1 MSQHPRKGRAVS
13 FNRELAISPCDEPET
28 VTGLRFIIDTQDGS
42 KVLIDY
48 AHLAP
53 RWLAIA
59 FARALRRL
67 AGLGGRLSVKSTV
80 TDYVRIL
87 PMFLTYLVETKNE
100 PDAADRLRAD
110 HIDGFE
116 AWLAEKGK
124 SNIHLLFI
132 LTKIIVAL
140 REVASE
146 GTVAFDEQLRDRLAY
161 VTLRPIPPS
170 HPRDAYSPYI
180 ARQLRD
186 AARADIMAIVQR
198 LRDPK
203 PMNSYSG
210 LLAMEKEIH
219 SHIGAKGIV
228 RHTDPKYHV
237 LNDARRVHGLSSER
251 LCHQLHERHYLTSH
265 DIIPLLVFLAL
276 ETGLEPECCKSL
288 RVDCL
293 RNPANGTVEIAYVK
307 RRARGAEH
315 KTLRVRDGGPRT
327 PGGLIRQII
336 AWTAAARKHR
346 PTDCLWLYYGF
357 GALKSGVN
365 HPQHRIDAW
374 TVQHNI
380 RDDDGRP
387 FHLTL
392 SRLRKTHKALW
403 YLKTEGHM
411 TRFSVGHTKEV
422 AARHYAD
429 IPSLRPLH
437 EATIADAFTEAFT
450 SALSSTVLT
459 PEEEETWR
467 NDPGTA
473 LEAAPV
479 GCDPISL
486 LDGRQDIWLA
496 SCGGFFSSPYADP
509 GSPCSQPFW
518 GCLEC
523 PNAVITARKLPAIL
537 SFLAFLEDQRLS
549 LSASHWA
556 AKFATAH
563 ARITMQILPAFS
575 AATVEEARR
584 VLASEP
590 VSNYMPPEAL
600 L

>member
-13 FNRELAISPCDEPET
+13 FSRELAISPSDGLET
-28 VTGLRFIIDTQDGS
+28 VTGLRFTIDTQDGG

-59 FARALRRL
+59 FGRALRRL
-67 AGLGGRLSVKSTV
+67 AGLGGRLTVRSTV
-80 TDYVRIL
+80 TSYARIL
-87 PMFLTYLVETKNE
+87 PMFLAYLVDTKCE
-100 PDAADRLRAD
+100 CDAPDRLGAD

-116 AWLAEKGK
+116 AWLAAKGK
-124 SNIHLLFI
+124 SDIHLLFI

-146 GTVAFDEQLRDRLAY
+146 GAVTFCQQLRDRLAY

-170 HPRDAYSPYI
+170 RPRDAYSPYI

-186 AARADIMAIVQR
+186 AVRADIMRIVQR

-203 PMNSYSG
+203 PMNSRIE
-210 LLAMEKEIH
+210 LLALEKEIH
-219 SHIGAKGIV
+219 THIEAKGV
-228 RHTDPKYHV
+228 VLHTDPKYDV
-237 LNDARRVHGLSSER
+237 LKDARRIHGLSSER

-265 DIIPLLVFLAL
+265 DVIPLIVFLAL

-288 RVDCL
+288 TVDCL
-293 RNPANGTVEIAYVK
+293 RNPVSGTVEIAYIK

-315 KTLRVRDGGPRT
+315 KTLRVRDAGPRT
-327 PGGLIRQII
+327 PGGLIRNVIS
-336 AWTAAARKHR
+336 WTAAARKHR
-346 PTDCLWLYYGF
+346 PTDCLWLYYGL
-357 GALKSGVN
+357 GGLKSEVN
-365 HPQHRIDAW
+365 HPHHRIDAW
-374 TVQHNI
+374 TAQHDI

-387 FHLTL
+387 FHLAL

-411 TRFSVGHTKEV
+411 TRFAVGHTKEV
-422 AARHYAD
+422 AARHYANV
-429 IPSLRPLH
+429 PALLPLH
-437 EATIADAFTEAFT
+437 ESTVADAFTEAVT

-459 PEEEETWR
+459 PEQEDTWR
-467 NDPGTA
+467 NDPVAA
-473 LEAAPV
+473 LEAAPA

-486 LDGRQDIWLA
+486 LDGKQDIWLA
-496 SCGGFFSSPYADP
+496 SCGGFFSSPYAEP
-509 GSPCSQPFW
+509 GSPCSMPFW

-523 PNAVITARKLPAIL
+523 SNAVITVRKLPAIL

-563 ARITMQILPAFS
+563 ARITMQILPAFG
-575 AATVEEARR
+575 AVAVEEARR
-584 VLASEP
+584 VLASQP
-590 VSNYMPPEAL
+590 VSNYLPPEAL

>member
-1 MSQHPRKGRAVS
+1 MNNRPRRGRPVTFGREFVVPLQVS
-13 FNRELAISPCDEPET
+13 ADVVS
-28 VTGLRFIIDTQDGS
+28 GLRFDIQTQDGGEVS
-42 KVLIDY
+42 LDY
-48 AHLAP
+48 AHLKP
-53 RWLAIA
+53 RWLALA

-67 AGLGGRLSVKSTV
+67 AGLGGPLSVRSTV
-80 TDYVRIL
+80 VVYVRTL
-87 PMFLTYLVETKNE
+87 PLFFAYMTETE
-100 PDAADRLRAD
+100 DVPAAPELLQAR

-116 AWLAEKGK
+116 AWLAAKGK
-124 SNIHLLFI
+124 STIHLLFI

-146 GTVAFDEQLRDRLAY
+146 GAVTFSEQLRDRLAY

-170 HPRDAYSPYI
+170 HPRNAYSPYI

-186 AARADIMAIVQR
+186 AARADIMGIVQR

-203 PMNSYSG
+203 PMNSHSG

-219 SHIGAKGIV
+219 ALIEAKGIV

-251 LCHQLHERHYLTSH
+251 LCHQLHERHYLTCH
-265 DIIPLLVFLAL
+265 DVIPLMVFLAL

-327 PGGLIRQII
+327 PGGLIRHVIE
-336 AWTAAARKHR
+336 WTAAARKHR
-346 PTDCLWLYYGF
+346 PTDCLWLYYGL
-357 GALKSGVN
+357 GGLKSGVN
-365 HPQHRIDAW
+365 YPQQRIDAW
-374 TVQHNI
+374 TTQHNI
-380 RDDDGRP
+380 RNDDGRP

-411 TRFSVGHTKEV
+411 TRFAVGHTKEV
-422 AARHYAD
+422 AARHYANV
-429 IPSLRPLH
+429 PALRPLH
-437 EATIADAFTEAFT
+437 EATIADAFTEALT

-459 PEEEETWR
+459 PDGEENWR
-467 NDPGTA
+467 NDPVTA
-473 LEAAPV
+473 LEAAPA

-486 LDGRQDIWLA
+486 LDGKQDIWLA

-563 ARITMQILPAFS
+563 ARINMQILPAFG

-584 VLASEP
+584 MLASEP
-590 VSNYMPPEAL
+590 VSSYMPPEAL

>member
-13 FNRELAISPCDEPET
+13 FSRELAVSPDDEPDT
-28 VTGLRFIIDTQDGS
+28 VTGLRLIIDTQDGG

-48 AHLAP
+48 AHLSP

-67 AGLGGRLSVKSTV
+67 AGLGGRLSVRSTV
-80 TDYVRIL
+80 TDFVRIL
-87 PMFLTYLVETKNE
+87 PMFLAYLVEAKNE
-100 PDAADRLRAD
+100 PDAPERLRPD

-116 AWLAEKGK
+116 AWLAAKGK

-132 LTKIIVAL
+132 LTKVIVAL
-140 REVASE
+140 REVSSE
-146 GTVAFDEQLRDRLAY
+146 GSVTFSEQLRDRLAY
-161 VTLRPIPPS
+161 FTLRPIPPS
-170 HPRDAYSPYI
+170 HPRDAYSPHI

-186 AARADIMAIVQR
+186 AARADIMGIVHR
-198 LRDPK
+198 LRDRR
-203 PMNSYSG
+203 PMNSHSG
-210 LLAMEKEIH
+210 LLAMEKEIDA
-219 SHIGAKGIV
+219 HIEAKGVV

-251 LCHQLHERHYLTSH
+251 LCHQLHERHYLTFH
-265 DIIPLLVFLAL
+265 DVIPLMVFLAL

-327 PGGLIRQII
+327 PGGLIRHVV
-336 AWTAAARKHR
+336 AWTATARKHR
-346 PTDCLWLYYGF
+346 PTDCLWLYYGL
-357 GALKSGVN
+357 GGLRSGVN
-365 HPQHRIDAW
+365 HPQQRIDAW
-374 TVQHNI
+374 TARHNI
-380 RDDDGRP
+380 RHDDGRP

-411 TRFSVGHTKEV
+411 TRFAAGHTKEV

-429 IPSLRPLH
+429 VPALRPLH
-437 EATIADAFTEAFT
+437 EATIADAFTEAVT

-459 PEEEETWR
+459 PEQEETWR
-467 NDPGTA
+467 NDPVA
-473 LEAAPV
+473 ASKAAPE
-479 GCDPISL
+479 GCDPMSL
-486 LDGRQDIWLA
+486 LDGKQDIWLA
-496 SCGGFFSSPYADP
+496 SCGGFFSSPYAEP

-523 PNAVITARKLPAIL
+523 PNAVITARKLPAVL
-537 SFLAFLEDQRLS
+537 SFLAFIEDQRLS

-563 ARITMQILPAFS
+563 ARITMQILPAFGP
-575 AATVEEARR
+575 ATVEEARR

-590 VSNYMPPEAL
+590 VFNYMPPEAL
-600 L
+600 Q